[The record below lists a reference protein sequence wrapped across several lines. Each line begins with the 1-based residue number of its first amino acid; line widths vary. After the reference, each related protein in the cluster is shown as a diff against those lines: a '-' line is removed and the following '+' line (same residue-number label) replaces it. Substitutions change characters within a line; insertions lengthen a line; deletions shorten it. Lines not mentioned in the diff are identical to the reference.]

1 MLTSPGIA
9 LIGPRSPRL
18 VTQWA
23 RAAERAGLGSVWFIE
38 DYFQPGA
45 YALAGAA
52 AAVTERVAIGLG
64 VVNPFTRHP
73 AVLAMETG
81 TLAGLAPGRIILGLG
96 TSNPGWIRDQM
107 GIPFAAPLQALRESV
122 EIVRRLWSGERL
134 SYAGSSFTLQGVKL
148 DFTPAQ
154 TTLPVLLGV
163 KGPRAVTMAGEIAD
177 GVLCS
182 ILSSPGH
189 VRRIRASTAER
200 RSPFNLAAYIPM
212 LIDADGERA
221 RHTIR
226 PFLARYLAFLHGQ
239 SILRDA
245 GIAQGATIAIRE
257 AVLAGRPVS
266 HLVTEAMIDETSI
279 VGTPHECRMA
289 LARWAEAGLDT
300 PVAVVPPDASLF
312 EQLARIGKEIGPFWR
327 EMSAR

>member
-1 MLTSPGIA
+1 MLTSPGLA

-52 AAVTERVAIGLG
+52 AAVTERVTIGLG

-73 AVLAMETG
+73 AVLAMEMG
-81 TLAGLAPGRIILGLG
+81 TLAGLAPGRIVLGLG

-107 GIPFAAPLQALRESV
+107 GIPFTAPLGALREAV
-122 EIVRRLWSGERL
+122 DIIRRLWAGERL
-134 SYAGSSFTLQGVKL
+134 NVKGQAFTVRGVKL
-148 DFTPAQ
+148 DFEPAQ
-154 TTLPVLLGV
+154 RDLPILLGV
-163 KGPRAVTMAGEIAD
+163 KGPRAVRMAGEIAD

-182 ILSSPGH
+182 ILASPGH
-189 VRRIRASTAER
+189 VRRIRASTR
-200 RSPFNLAAYIPM
+200 DRPFAVAAYIPM
-212 LIDADGERA
+212 LVDPDGARA
-221 RHTIR
+221 RRTIR

-245 GIAQGATIAIRE
+245 GIGEEATGAMKELVCTGGA
-257 AVLAGRPVS
+257 AD
-266 HLVTEAMIDETSI
+266 HLITEAMIAEVSI
-279 VGTPHECRMA
+279 AGTPSECRAA
-289 LARWAEAGLDT
+289 LARWADAGLDT
-300 PVAVVPPDASLF
+300 PVAVVPPDVSLL
-312 EQLARIGKEIGPFWR
+312 EQISRIGAEIGPFWR
-327 EMSAR
+327 ELTAR

>member
-81 TLAGLAPGRIILGLG
+81 TLAGIAPGRVILGLG
-96 TSNPGWIRDQM
+96 SSNRGWVQTQM
-107 GIPFAAPLQALRESV
+107 GIPFLTPLQALRESV

-134 SYAGSSFTLQGVKL
+134 NYAGRCFTLAGVKL
-148 DFTPAQ
+148 DFVPAQ
-154 TTLPVLLGV
+154 ATLPILLGV
-163 KGPRAVTMAGEIAD
+163 KGPTAVAMAGEIAD
-177 GVLCS
+177 GVVCS
-182 ILSSPGH
+182 ILSSPAH
-189 VRRIRASTAER
+189 VRRIRASTR
-200 RSPFNLAAYIPM
+200 RGSRDFAVAAYIPM
-212 LIDADGERA
+212 VIDADGARA
-221 RHTIR
+221 RRTIR

-239 SILRDA
+239 SILSDA
-245 GIAQGATIAIRE
+245 GLEAAATQPIRE
-257 AVLAGRPVS
+257 AVLAGTS
-266 HLVTEAMIDETSI
+266 AGHLVTEAMIDATSI
-279 VGTPHECRMA
+279 AGTPHECRAA
-289 LARWAEAGLDT
+289 LARWAEAGLDA
-300 PVAVVPPDASLF
+300 PVAVVPPDMGLL
-312 EQLARIGKEIGPFWR
+312 EQVTRIGTEVGPYWR
-327 EMSAR
+327 EMTGR